1 MMSRRVVLPLI
12 LLSLCAFA
20 RVAAAAD
27 ALPPTDALKSLALLK
42 TLEGDWTGP
51 ITVDNPAWATDKPA
65 YIAMRVV
72 SQGNALAHEY
82 KETQL
87 PAELTVFYV
96 DRDQLNLLHY
106 CDFAN
111 RPRLIA
117 RPSKDGKSVEFD
129 LVEYSGSDV
138 VGHVSHAV
146 FTVVDASHHTEEWTF
161 LMPGDKAVHARMDLK
176 RVQP

>member
-1 MMSRRVVLPLI
+1 MSHRFVLPLV

-20 RVAAAAD
+20 GRAAAAD
-27 ALPPTDALKSLALLK
+27 PLPPSEAQKSFALLK

-51 ITVDNPAWATDKPA
+51 VTVDNPAWATDKPA
-65 YIAMRVV
+65 SITMQVV

-82 KETQL
+82 KETKL

-117 RPSKDGKSVEFD
+117 RPLKDGKSVEFD

-138 VGHVSHAV
+138 IGHVSHAV
-146 FTVVDASHHTEEWTF
+146 FTVVDASHHTEDWTF
-161 LMPGDKAVHARMDLK
+161 LMPGDKAIHAHMDLK